1 MPSFPAM
8 SLIFA
13 RSCGKVFL
21 SNKFA
26 TRSLS
31 TSALR
36 MTKVENLLILGS
48 GLMGAGVAQV
58 SAASGKFNSVVLQ
71 DISQDQL
78 GKAQA
83 GIKQSLQRVQ
93 KKDPSVDPDAIVSK
107 ITFSTEVEPREIGD
121 GLLVIEAVPEK
132 LELKQNLFKSLYEK
146 FGSNDKVI
154 LATNT
159 SSLPCRDIGVHIENK
174 NRFAGLHFF
183 NPVPMMKL
191 VEIVRVDNGTDD
203 STYNAL
209 VDYVKAI
216 GKVGVTCKDTPGF
229 IVNRLLI
236 PYMAEAVKMMERG
249 DATYQDIDIA
259 MKLGAGYPMGP
270 FELIDYTGID
280 TNVFIAE
287 RFFDPRTGERIMHAS
302 ETLKKMVEQGKL
314 GRKSGQGFYN
324 YKK

>member
-1 MPSFPAM
+1 M
-8 SLIFA
+8 
-13 RSCGKVFL
+13 
-21 SNKFA
+21 
-26 TRSLS
+26 
-31 TSALR
+31 
-36 MTKVENLLILGS
+36 GS
-48 GLMGAGVAQV
+48 GVAQV
-58 SAASGKFNSVVLQ
+58 AATSGKFNSIVLQ

-78 GKAQA
+78 NKASA
-83 GIKQSLQRVQ
+83 NIKSSLQRIQ
-93 KKDPSVDPDAIVSK
+93 KKDPSIDPDVILSR
-107 ITFSTEVEPREIGD
+107 ITLNTNVEPRDVGN

-132 LELKQNLFKSLYEK
+132 LELKQNLFKNLYQK

-159 SSLPCRDIGVHIENK
+159 SSLPCRDIGIHIENK
-174 NRFAGLHFF
+174 TRFAGLHFF

-203 STYNAL
+203 NTYNAL
-209 VDYVKAI
+209 VKFVKDI

-236 PYMAEAVKMMERG
+236 PYMAEAVKMYERG
-249 DATYQDIDIA
+249 DASFQDIDIA

-287 RFFDPRTGERIMHAS
+287 KFFDPRTGERIMEVS
-302 ETLKKMVEQGKL
+302 PTLKKMVEDGKL
-314 GRKSGQGFYN
+314 GRKTGQGFYN